1 MLRATNLTGGAAAL
15 SVGAALAL
23 GLTAC
28 GGSTGPSGTADV
40 SVAFQTQAMAV
51 PFSVAGSS
59 AGPDG
64 ASSEGARA
72 IQVAGTNGILT
83 LESVHL
89 ILAEFQLE
97 RDDGCDS
104 SGSGNPCHD
113 FEAPPQLLALPAETG
128 ASVVA
133 VTREVPA
140 GTYTELE
147 FEVEELDDEDDPEEQ
162 QQIEQLRQQIRSQF
176 PRWPLKGSLRVA
188 GSFAPA
194 GGGDARPYEAF
205 FEAEIEIEREFAQ
218 PMVISD
224 DGPDMTVTVT
234 VDPDVWF
241 RRGDGTVRDLSVAEF
256 NCRGQETCPVSEF
269 EVEIE
274 NGFTEVEFEADG

>member
-1 MLRATNLTGGAAAL
+1 MFKTKTVAGGAVALAA
-15 SVGAALAL
+15 AAGMAL
-23 GLTAC
+23 GLAAC
-28 GGSTGPSGTADV
+28 GGGTGPSGGADV
-40 SVAFQTQAMAV
+40 SVAFETEAMAV

-59 AGPDG
+59 AGPG
-64 ASSEGARA
+64 GVSAEGARA

-83 LESVHL
+83 VESAHL
-89 ILAEFQLE
+89 ILTEFELE

-113 FEAPPQLLALPAETG
+113 FEAPPRLLELPLETG
-128 ASVVA
+128 ASAVA
-133 VTREVPA
+133 VTQEVPA

-147 FEVEELDDEDDPEEQ
+147 FEVEDLDDEDDPAEQ
-162 QQIEQLRQQIRSQF
+162 QQIEQLREQIRGQF
-176 PRWPLKGSLRVA
+176 PKWPLKGSLRVS

-205 FEAEIEIEREFAQ
+205 FEAEIEIEKEFAQ

-241 RRGDGTVRDLSVAEF
+241 RRGDGTVRDLSAAEF
-256 NCRGQETCPVSEF
+256 NCRGRESCPVSEF

-274 NGFTEVEFEADG
+274 DSFTEVEFEAQR